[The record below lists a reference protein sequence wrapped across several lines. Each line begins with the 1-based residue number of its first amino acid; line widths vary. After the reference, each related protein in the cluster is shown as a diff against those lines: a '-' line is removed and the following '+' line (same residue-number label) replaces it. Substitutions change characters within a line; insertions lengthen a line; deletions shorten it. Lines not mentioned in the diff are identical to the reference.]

1 MLNVFPYCYFRKT
14 TSKLPS
20 ANQCIEKLSP
30 GGFSSL
36 NDSFAYSSCSTF
48 LRNSGFIIYPKT
60 QKVNTQLKINQ
71 RQRAPHSGSSHLFWY
86 LIFYYFYH
94 SKQIRMVLNDRQ
106 IETPAI
112 FNPLLKERNRVSPFS
127 ALKHFRN

>member
-48 LRNSGFIIYPKT
+48 FRNSGFIIYPKSP
-60 QKVNTQLKINQ
+60 KVNTNLKIQ
-71 RQRAPHSGSSHLFWY
+71 AMRKSSPLGELASFHY
-86 LIFYYFYH
+86 LIFFHH
-94 SKQIRMVLNDRQ
+94 SEEISMVLYGSQ
-106 IETPAI
+106 IEATTI
-112 FNPLLKERNRVSPFS
+112 INPFFKERNRIYPVSAF
-127 ALKHFRN
+127 KHFRN